1 MAILTILIIIVA
13 LSLLMALHEFGHFL
27 VAKKLNIKVEEFGIG
42 LPPRIWSK
50 KINETEYSVNLIPFG
65 AFVKIFSEEVEKDDP
80 LYFRSYLSR
89 PVWQRALVLL
99 GGVVAFWV
107 IAYFLFIFVLGL
119 GVNTAVDDIDSPEFL
134 NPKVQIIGINPHS
147 PAQNA
152 GFKTGDIILKIESL
166 NETLK
171 TDKEKEIRLFIKSH
185 PQQPL
190 KFTVKRGKKILDLN
204 VTLSKDENGNGFLG
218 VYLQRTATIKYP
230 WRKTIIEAG
239 KVTYSNTQL
248 GIWGYIEIIKSLL
261 KERKMLEGVELIGP
275 VGLGSFM
282 AGAFEIS
289 FVYFLQVLATISIFL
304 AIFNLLPIPAL
315 DGGQLLFLAIEK
327 IKRKPINKKTEE
339 MINNFC
345 FICLIILSLF
355 VTIKDILNLL

>member
-1 MAILTILIIIVA
+1 
-13 LSLLMALHEFGHFL
+13 
-27 VAKKLNIKVEEFGIG
+27 
-42 LPPRIWSK
+42 
-50 KINETEYSVNLIPFG
+50 
-65 AFVKIFSEEVEKDDP
+65 
-80 LYFRSYLSR
+80 
-89 PVWQRALVLL
+89 
-99 GGVVAFWV
+99 
-107 IAYFLFIFVLGL
+107 
-119 GVNTAVDDIDSPEFL
+119 
-134 NPKVQIIGINPHS
+134 
-147 PAQNA
+147 
-152 GFKTGDIILKIESL
+152 
-166 NETLK
+166 
-171 TDKEKEIRLFIKSH
+171 
-185 PQQPL
+185 
-190 KFTVKRGKKILDLN
+190 
-204 VTLSKDENGNGFLG
+204 
-218 VYLQRTATIKYP
+218 
-230 WRKTIIEAG
+230 
-239 KVTYSNTQL
+239 VTYSNTQL